1 MYLLIRGF
9 ARPLAFNVA
18 AASPA
23 GRDAMEIRL
32 APEKGA
38 DLAYAPGQF
47 ALVTFLSPGLP
58 VEEHPFTIAS
68 APGEPGLRFT
78 IRCCGDFTERL
89 GALAPGDRAQV
100 SGPYGR
106 FSYLSADARPGEP
119 LLFVAAGVGIT
130 PMLSMLRHLAA
141 TESNGSRRVTLL
153 WSNRDAADAPHLPE
167 IEALASVLP
176 GFSLRT
182 HFSRAPGSGRL
193 NEAALGPLLAGV
205 PRESRTFVCGPA
217 GFMAMAL
224 RTLKSEGFA
233 RTSSEEF
240 AL

>member
-106 FSYLSADARPGEP
+106 FSYLSSYN
-119 LLFVAAGVGIT
+119 FV
-130 PMLSMLRHLAA
+130 
-141 TESNGSRRVTLL
+141 
-153 WSNRDAADAPHLPE
+153 
-167 IEALASVLP
+167 
-176 GFSLRT
+176 
-182 HFSRAPGSGRL
+182 
-193 NEAALGPLLAGV
+193 
-205 PRESRTFVCGPA
+205 
-217 GFMAMAL
+217 
-224 RTLKSEGFA
+224 
-233 RTSSEEF
+233 
-240 AL
+240 